1 MKVTFSDSTMA
12 STPASIS
19 RRTLIKAAPAA
30 ALATS
35 TLGSLARAQGSNT
48 IKIGYI
54 SPQTGPLAAFAEPDR
69 FTLEQVRK
77 AVAGGIMIGGKKY
90 AVEIIYKDSQSS
102 PNKAGSAAAELILRD
117 KVDLVLASAT
127 PATCNPV
134 ADQCEANGVPCIT
147 NDAPWQPYFFGRKGD
162 PKKGFDWTYH
172 FFWGLED
179 IIGAFSGLWG
189 QLGTNKTVG
198 ALWPNDEDGNAWGDG
213 KMGFPPVLASK
224 GFKVV
229 DRGRF
234 QSPTNDFS
242 AFISEFKK
250 QQVEIV
256 TGVVPPPDFANFWNQ
271 AGQQGFRPKIVTV
284 AKATEFPAAISAFGD
299 RAEGLTVELMWSP
312 GHPFKS
318 SMTGQSARELADA
331 YQAAAGRQWNVTLGF
346 KQALFEVAL
355 DVLKRATDRSP
366 EAIRD
371 AIAATNMSTIVGP
384 VNFKTGPVPNVSK
397 TPLVVG
403 QWKRNAK
410 KSLDLLIVDNTLA
423 PHIPKQAALEPIK
436 YA

>member
-1 MKVTFSDSTMA
+1 MNQE
-12 STPASIS
+12 IS
-19 RRTLIKAAPAA
+19 RRTLLKVASAGTLAS
-30 ALATS
+30 ALNS
-35 TLGSLARAQGSNT
+35 SPVRARSANT
-48 IKIGYI
+48 IRIGYV
-54 SPQTGPLAAFAEPDR
+54 SPQTGPLAAFSEPDR

-77 AVAGGIMIGGKKY
+77 AVSGGISIGGRKY
-90 AVEIIYKDSQSS
+90 AVEIFYKDSQSS
-102 PNKAGSAAAELILRD
+102 SNKAGSAAAELILRD
-117 KVDLVLASAT
+117 QVDLVLASAT
-127 PATCNPV
+127 PGTCNPV
-134 ADQCEANGVPCIT
+134 ADQCELNGVPCIT

-162 PKKGFDWTYH
+162 PKKGFEWTYH

-179 IIGAFSGLWG
+179 VIGAFAGLWG
-189 QLGTNKTVG
+189 QMPTSKAVG

-213 KMGFPPVLASK
+213 RIGFPSTLATR

-234 QSPTNDFS
+234 QSPINDFS
-242 AFISEFKK
+242 SFISEFKK

-256 TGVVPPPDFANFWNQ
+256 TGVLPPPDFANFWNQ
-271 AGQQGFRPKIVTV
+271 TGQQGFRPKIVTV
-284 AKATEFPAAISAFGD
+284 AKATEFPAAVAAFGD

-318 SMTGQSARELADA
+318 SMTSQSSRELADA
-331 YQAAAGRQWNVTLGF
+331 YQGATGRPWIVTLGF

-355 DVLKRATDRSP
+355 DVLRRSTDRSP

-371 AIAATNMSTIVGP
+371 AIRETNLATTVGP
-384 VNFKTGPVPNVSK
+384 VNFRTGPVPNVSK

-403 QWKRNAK
+403 QWKRSTK
-410 KSLDLLIVDNTLA
+410 KALELMIVDNTLA
-423 PHIPKQAALEPIK
+423 SNIPKQAALEPIR

>member
-1 MKVTFSDSTMA
+1 MSLKIT
-12 STPASIS
+12 
-19 RRTLIKAAPAA
+19 RRTLIQSAPAVA
-30 ALATS
+30 VASALHTPW
-35 TLGSLARAQGSNT
+35 ARAQSSGT
-48 IKIGYI
+48 IKIGYV
-54 SPQTGPLAAFAEPDR
+54 SPQTGPLAAFAEPDK
-69 FTLEQVRK
+69 FTLEQVKK
-77 AVAGGIMIGGKKY
+77 AVAGGIMVGGKKY
-90 AVEIIYKDSQSS
+90 AVEIIYKDSQSN

-127 PATCNPV
+127 PATTNPV

-162 PKKGFDWTYH
+162 PKKGFEWTYH

-179 IIGAFSGLWG
+179 VIGAFSALWSTRIN
-189 QLGTNKTVG
+189 TNKSVG
-198 ALWPNDEDGNAWGDG
+198 ALWPNDEDGNAWGDA
-213 KMGFPPVLASK
+213 KLGFPSTLAAK

-234 QSPTNDFS
+234 QSPMNDFS
-242 AFISEFKK
+242 SFINEFKK

-256 TGVVPPPDFANFWNQ
+256 TGVVAPPDFANFWNQ

-284 AKATEFPAAISAFGD
+284 AKATEFPAAVAAFGE
-299 RAEGLTVELMWSP
+299 RAVGLTVELMWSP
-312 GHPFKS
+312 EHPFIS
-318 SMTGQSARELADA
+318 SMTGQKSRQLAEA
-331 YQAAAGRQWNVTLGF
+331 YTAATSRPWNVTLGF

-355 DVLKRATDRSP
+355 DVLKRAAERSP

-371 AIAATNMSTIVGP
+371 AIASTNLATTVGL
-384 VNFKTGPVPNVSK
+384 VNFRKGPVPNVAK

-403 QWKRNAK
+403 QWKKTAK
-410 KSLDLLIVDNTLA
+410 GVDLRIVDNSLA
-423 PHIPKQAALEPIK
+423 PSIPMQEWLEPIK

>member
-1 MKVTFSDSTMA
+1 MTDL
-12 STPASIS
+12 IS
-19 RRTLIKAAPAA
+19 RRTILKSAPAVA
-30 ALATS
+30 VAS
-35 TLGSLARAQGSNT
+35 TFHAPWVHAQNGNT
-48 IKIGYI
+48 IKIGYV
-54 SPQTGPLAAFAEPDR
+54 SPQTGPLAAFAEPDK
-69 FTLEQVRK
+69 FTLEQVKK
-77 AVAGGIMIGGKKY
+77 AVAGGITVGGRKY
-90 AVEIIYKDSQSS
+90 AVEIIYKDSQSN

-127 PATCNPV
+127 PATTNPV
-134 ADQCEANGVPCIT
+134 ADQCELNGTPCIT

-179 IIGAFSGLWG
+179 VIGAFSGLWG
-189 QLGTNKTVG
+189 QLATNKSLG

-213 KMGFPPVLASK
+213 KIGFPSTLAAK

-234 QSPTNDFS
+234 QSPINDFS
-242 AFISEFKK
+242 TFISEFKK
-250 QQVEIV
+250 SQVEIV

-284 AKATEFPAAISAFGD
+284 AKATEFPAAVSAFGD

-318 SMTGQSARELADA
+318 TLTGQSSRELADA
-331 YQAAAGRQWNVTLGF
+331 YMAATGRPWMVTLGF

-355 DVLKRATDRSP
+355 DALKRAADRSP

-371 AIAATNMSTIVGP
+371 AIASTRMTTTVGP

-403 QWKRNAK
+403 QWKK
-410 KSLDLLIVDNTLA
+410 KGKGLDLQIVDNSLA
-423 PHIPKQAALEPIK
+423 PSIPKQAELEAIK
-436 YA
+436 YS

>member
-1 MKVTFSDSTMA
+1 MKDQSL
-12 STPASIS
+12 S
-19 RRTLIKAAPAA
+19 RRQLLKAAPAA
-30 ALATS
+30 ALAGAA
-35 TLGSLARAQGSNT
+35 TLHAPWVHAQSGNT
-48 IKIGYI
+48 IKIGYV
-54 SPQTGPLAAFAEPDR
+54 SPQTGPLAAFAEPDK
-69 FTLEQVRK
+69 FTMEQVKK
-77 AVAGGIMIGGKKY
+77 AVAGGILVGGKKY

-102 PNKAGSAAAELILRD
+102 PNKAGSAASELILRD
-117 KVDLVLASAT
+117 KVDLVIAAAT
-127 PATCNPV
+127 PATTNPV
-134 ADQCEANGVPCIT
+134 ADQCELNGVPCIT

-179 IIGAFSGLWG
+179 IIGAFAGMWT
-189 QLGTNKTVG
+189 QLPTSKAIG
-198 ALWPNDEDGNAWGDG
+198 ALWPNDEDGNAWGDA
-213 KMGFPPVLASK
+213 KMGFPSTLAAK

-234 QSPTNDFS
+234 QSPINDFS
-242 AFISEFKK
+242 TFISEFKK
-250 QQVEIV
+250 NQVEIV

-271 AGQQGFRPKIVTV
+271 AAQSGFRPKIVTV
-284 AKATEFPAAISAFGD
+284 AKATEFPAAIAAFGD
-299 RAEGLTVELMWSP
+299 RAAGLTVELMWSP
-312 GHPFKS
+312 AHPFKS

-331 YQAAAGRQWNVTLGF
+331 YSAATGRPWIVTLGF

-355 DVLKRATDRSP
+355 DALKRAADRSP

-371 AIAATNMSTIVGP
+371 AIANTNLATTVGQ

-403 QWKRNAK
+403 QWQKHGK
-410 KSLDLLIVDNTLA
+410 GLDLKIVDNTLA
-423 PHIPKQAALEPIK
+423 PQIAKQAPLEAIK